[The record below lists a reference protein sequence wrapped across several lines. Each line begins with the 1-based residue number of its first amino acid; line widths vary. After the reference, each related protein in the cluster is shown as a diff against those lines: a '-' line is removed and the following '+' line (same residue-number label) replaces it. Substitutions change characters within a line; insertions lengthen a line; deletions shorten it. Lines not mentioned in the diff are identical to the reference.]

1 MIKMKG
7 KLSFEHTKRACY
19 IGGFTQAIVCG
30 FMPLLFVIFNRDY
43 GVALSLVTLLATLN
57 FVMQFTMDFVS
68 LFFIDKVSYRATI
81 VAAHILAGLGL
92 LCIGLAVPNVENT
105 YMALIF
111 SVLLFSAGGGI
122 LEVLTSPIME
132 ACPSDN
138 KAAAMS
144 FLHSMYGFGSVGVIV
159 ITNALLLLFGKANW
173 YWIAIVWSV
182 IPFANAVYFMFV
194 PINKIVEE
202 NKRMPMHKLFG
213 RKSFLIFFLI
223 MFCGGATEIAMSQ
236 WASAFAE
243 SSLGI
248 SKALGDILGPCIFAL
263 MLAFSRVL
271 YSKLAH
277 KIDLATYLLCCG
289 IATVFL
295 YVFAAVLPFRFVA
308 IVACGLCGFT
318 AGIMWPGTLSLAS
331 KTYPTGGAAMFGLLA
346 LAGDLGC
353 TLGPTTVGMVSSA
366 MGGNLRTGL
375 LISSIFPMILIWAVV
390 LLKKRVK
397 KHPEMNV

>member
-1 MIKMKG
+1 MKG

-19 IGGFTQAIVCG
+19 IGAFTQAIVCG

-43 GVALSLVTLLATLN
+43 GVALHLITLLATVN
-57 FVMQFTMDFVS
+57 FVMQFIMDFVS
-68 LFFIDKVSYRATI
+68 LFFIDKVSYRVTM
-81 VAAHILAGLGL
+81 VTAHSLAGMGL

-105 YMALIF
+105 YAALIF

-122 LEVLTSPIME
+122 LEVLTSPIMQ

-159 ITNALLLLFGKANW
+159 VTNILLIALGKENW
-173 YWIAIVWSV
+173 YWIAIIWAI
-182 IPFANAVYFMFV
+182 IPFVNAIYFMFV
-194 PINKIVEE
+194 PINKVVED
-202 NKRMPMHKLFG
+202 NKRMPMRELFG
-213 RKSFLIFFLI
+213 RKSFRIFFLI
-223 MFCGGATEIAMSQ
+223 MFCSGATEIAMSQ
-236 WASAFAE
+236 WVSAFAE

-263 MLAFSRVL
+263 MLAVSRVF
-271 YSKLAH
+271 YSRLAH
-277 KIDLATYLLCCG
+277 KIDLAGYLLFCG

-331 KTYPTGGAAMFGLLA
+331 NAYPAGGAAMFGLLA

-366 MGGNLRTGL
+366 MGGDLRTGL
-375 LISSIFPMILIWAVV
+375 LISCIFPVILIVAVV
-390 LLKKRVK
+390 LLKKRIK
-397 KHPEMNV
+397 KHPDMAI

>member
-7 KLSFEHTKRACY
+7 KLSFEHTKMACY
-19 IGGFTQAIVCG
+19 IGGITQAIVCG

-43 GVALSLVTLLATLN
+43 GVALSLVTLLATVN

-68 LFFIDKVSYRATI
+68 LFFIDRVSHRVTI
-81 VAAHILAGLGL
+81 VTAHILAGLGL
-92 LCIGLAVPNVENT
+92 LCIGLVVPNVENT
-105 YMALIF
+105 YAALIF

-144 FLHSMYGFGSVGVIV
+144 FLHSMYGFGSVGVVV

-173 YWIAIVWSV
+173 YWIAIIWSI
-182 IPFANAVYFMFV
+182 IPFANAVYFMLV

-202 NKRMPMHKLFG
+202 NKKMPMHKLFS

-295 YVFAAVLPFRFVA
+295 YVFAAVLPFKFVA

-318 AGIMWPGTLSLAS
+318 AGIMWPGTLSLAA

-375 LISSIFPMILIWAVV
+375 LISSIFPMILIGAVV
-390 LLKKRVK
+390 LLKKRVN
-397 KHPEMNV
+397 KHPEMNI